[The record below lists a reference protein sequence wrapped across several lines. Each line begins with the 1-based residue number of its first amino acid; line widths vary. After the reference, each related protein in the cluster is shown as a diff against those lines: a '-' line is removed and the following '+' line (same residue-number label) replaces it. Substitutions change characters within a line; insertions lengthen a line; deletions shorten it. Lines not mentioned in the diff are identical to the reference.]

1 MEIRSR
7 TYYPPPLDS
16 RDDPWCWHSLLHRV
30 MCTSCS
36 HSTLMHHM
44 LKLVFIIQPALPET
58 SHVHLHIF
66 LPSFLYNPSIPM
78 ALCLSSEPFFFW
90 HTKNWLAQHYT
101 ATVIS
106 TTVIR
111 RKYLCLVNCVFL
123 TMTILGQNLHLPFIS
138 QSKRHS
144 QSVSPIGL
152 GGMLSHNKLAE
163 PCGASI
169 THVSFPSV
177 QSFPGE
183 GTFSKIV
190 LLPPE

>member
-1 MEIRSR
+1 MYVLFPFHPHASHAQIGF
-7 TYYPPPLDS
+7 
-16 RDDPWCWHSLLHRV
+16 H
-30 MCTSCS
+30 
-36 HSTLMHHM
+36 HSTCPTWDIPCSPSHIPLI
-44 LKLVFIIQPALPET
+44 LLIQ
-58 SHVHLHIF
+58 SLHPYGSVLI
-66 LPSFLYNPSIPM
+66 LRTL
-78 ALCLSSEPFFFW
+78 FFFLLL
-90 HTKNWLAQHYT
+90 KNWLAQHYT

-123 TMTILGQNLHLPFIS
+123 TVTFWRQGPHLPFIS

-169 THVSFPSV
+169 THASFPSV

-190 LLPPE
+190 LLPPEWNWSFYTII

>member
-1 MEIRSR
+1 MTHGVGTLCSIELCVRLVPIPPSCTTCSNWFSSFNLPYLRHPMFTF
-7 TYYPPPLDS
+7 TYSSHPSYTIPPSLWLCAYP
-16 RDDPWCWHSLLHRV
+16 
-30 MCTSCS
+30 
-36 HSTLMHHM
+36 
-44 LKLVFIIQPALPET
+44 Q
-58 SHVHLHIF
+58 
-66 LPSFLYNPSIPM
+66 N
-78 ALCLSSEPFFFW
+78 PFFFW

-169 THVSFPSV
+169 THASFPSV

-190 LLPPE
+190 LLPPEWNWSFYTII

>member
-78 ALCLSSEPFFFW
+78 ALCLSSEPFFF
-90 HTKNWLAQHYT
+90 LAYKKL
-101 ATVIS
+101 VSS
-106 TTVIR
+106 TLHCYSDLYYCHKKKVLVPS
-111 RKYLCLVNCVFL
+111 KLCFFDHDNF
-123 TMTILGQNLHLPFIS
+123 GAES
-138 QSKRHS
+138 
-144 QSVSPIGL
+144 SPAL
-152 GGMLSHNKLAE
+152 Y
-163 PCGASI
+163 
-169 THVSFPSV
+169 
-177 QSFPGE
+177 
-183 GTFSKIV
+183 
-190 LLPPE
+190 